1 LHSPFQIPFFLAE
14 LSVGGWHAGTR
25 TQEELSHELERCA
38 SGSRSIANSEK
49 RVALRLIQQNRLT
62 TKYKFVK
69 PNDRNALDL
78 MNAAALAVMKE
89 LPDLV
94 LAYGNSDEYRY
105 VALLTWT
112 FKRARDR
119 LLGR

>member
-1 LHSPFQIPFFLAE
+1 
-14 LSVGGWHAGTR
+14 
-25 TQEELSHELERCA
+25 
-38 SGSRSIANSEK
+38 
-49 RVALRLIQQNRLT
+49 
-62 TKYKFVK
+62 
-69 PNDRNALDL
+69 
-78 MNAAALAVMKE
+78 MKE